1 MADLPST
8 ATLAYNLIVLAAD
21 AAALG
26 ATARRPTIRTA
37 IWCGLAVCCA
47 AAVLAPVL
55 ASEMFE
61 ALALY
66 TQAVFVHGVLVLVG
80 LAVLL
85 RREARTVSLG
95 LATLAVVTA
104 AVGVDAFVV
113 EPRWL
118 EVTHTV
124 VRSSKVTRPVRLVV
138 ITDLQTDHVG
148 AYERRVLRQAMDE
161 RPDAILL
168 LGDYL
173 QVWDAETRA
182 RLRSEL
188 QGVLREVGFSAPL
201 GVIAVGGN
209 VDAPDWPKIFDG
221 LPVTVIQQSRT
232 IDAGELRITA
242 LAVRDSATTTLRVAR
257 EAAFHVAIGHY
268 PDFALGDVQADLLLA
283 GHTHGGQVRLPF
295 VGPLM
300 TLSHVPR
307 AWAVGVTALSEGRTL
322 IVSRGV
328 GMERLS
334 APRLRFL
341 CRPELV
347 VVDVVPQK

>member
-1 MADLPST
+1 MADPPST
-8 ATLAYNLIVLAAD
+8 ATLGYNVALLGVD
-21 AAALG
+21 AAALAAIG
-26 ATARRPTIRTA
+26 HRPTIRTA
-37 IWCGLAVCCA
+37 IWCGLAVFCV

-55 ASEMFE
+55 GSEMFE
-61 ALALY
+61 VLALY
-66 TQAVFVHGVLVLVG
+66 TQAVFVHGVFVLLGV
-80 LAVLL
+80 AVLL
-85 RREARTVSLG
+85 RREARAVSLC
-95 LATLAVVTA
+95 LAALAVATA

-113 EPRWL
+113 EPDWL

-124 VRSSKVTRPVRLVV
+124 VRSSKVSRPVRLAVV
-138 ITDLQTDHVG
+138 ADLQADHVG
-148 AYERRVLRQAMDE
+148 AYERRVLRRVMEE
-161 RPDAILL
+161 RADVILL

-188 QGVLREVGFSAPL
+188 HDVLREVSFGAPL
-201 GVIAVGGN
+201 GIVAVGGN
-209 VDAPDWPKIFDG
+209 VDAPDWPMIFGG
-221 LPVTVIQQSRT
+221 LPVTVVEEART

-242 LAVRDSATTTLRVAR
+242 LAMRDSAKTTLHVAAER
-257 EAAFHVAIGHY
+257 PFHVAIGHF

-295 VGPLM
+295 IGPLM

-307 AWAVGVTALSEGRTL
+307 AWAAGVTTLSEGRIL
-322 IVSRGV
+322 IVSRGI
-328 GMERLS
+328 GMERLH

-347 VVDVVPQK
+347 VVDVVPQ